1 MSALRGVS
9 PQNRGTMNLVSAI
22 IILVAVL
29 LLITGG
35 LVKAVGFLIWIGL
48 FLAALAVVLYL
59 VRSISGRN
67 KL

>member
-1 MSALRGVS
+1 MRGVS

-35 LVKAVGFLIWIGL
+35 LVKAVSFLIWIGL

>member
-1 MSALRGVS
+1 
-9 PQNRGTMNLVSAI
+9 MNLVSAI
-22 IILVAVL
+22 IILVAAL